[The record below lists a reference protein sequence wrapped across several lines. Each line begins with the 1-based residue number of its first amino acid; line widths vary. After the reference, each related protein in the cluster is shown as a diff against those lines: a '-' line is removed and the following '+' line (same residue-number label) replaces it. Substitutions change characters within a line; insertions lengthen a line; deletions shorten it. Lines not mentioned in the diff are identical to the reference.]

1 MFFVSVFFLTIFLFT
16 PVAQSQFN
24 SPQSNR
30 DSSEIGVNLN
40 DQQFSQVETQL
51 EQGIPN
57 ILEQIK
63 NIGDQVKAGN
73 WDQAKVLLEQAK
85 KDGQQV
91 KRVLEQGPQYDEIE
105 SYVDKIR
112 EAMALTDQAIISRQK
127 RPALQNLAQA
137 YKWAK
142 AISESPVL
150 KLTATEVALGQAS
163 QQILQRDYNA
173 AGLFLQKAVD
183 SISEVQQDPKVNS
196 AELNKLKNDIILTQQ
211 QVVLGKLQ
219 DEKRLNRFVPG
230 LAAARVNALNTY
242 YTVWDRSNMPWDQY

>member
-1 MFFVSVFFLTIFLFT
+1 MFFLSAFLLVFFLLN
-16 PVAQSQFN
+16 PGAQAQSN
-24 SPQSNR
+24 PPQTNQEQ
-30 DSSEIGVNLN
+30 SEIGVKLN

-51 EQGIPN
+51 EQGIPS

-63 NIGDQVKAGN
+63 NIGDQVKLGN
-73 WDQAKVLLEQAK
+73 WEQAKQLLDQAK

-112 EAMALTDQAIISRQK
+112 EAMALTEQALGARQK
-127 RPALQNLAQA
+127 KPALQNLAQA

-150 KLTATEVALGQAS
+150 KLTATEIALGQAS

-183 SISEVQQDPKVNS
+183 SISEVQQDPRVNS